1 MTVRTHD
8 GRIALLSSPVRRRL
22 VDTVA
27 DLTRDGTGEIGPT
40 AAQLAEVV
48 GLHVSTVRF
57 HLDQLV
63 AADVLESHFVRRGGA
78 GRPRKVY
85 LPARSSLRTTGR
97 VHETESLR
105 LLSGLLAQ
113 GLMGDPGAPRPSPDD
128 VGRGWVRDNVPA
140 DDPATAADTP
150 GRWLAKIG
158 QVIDALEQWGYT
170 PNIRT
175 TEDGRTATVAL
186 AHCPFI
192 DLAHDNPAVVCGI
205 HRGLIAGALEQFGEH
220 EIEVGL
226 QPFVEPTLCLAH
238 IRTTAPFRRPPS
250 KEHP

>member
-1 MTVRTHD
+1 MTVRPD
-8 GRIALLSSPVRRRL
+8 GGSLSLLTSPVRRRL

-27 DLTRDGTGEIGPT
+27 ELARGRTPEDGPT

-63 AADVLESHFVRRGGA
+63 DADVLDSRFVRRGGA

-85 LPARSSLRTTGR
+85 LLAQGPLEGTGR
-97 VHETESLR
+97 VRETESLR
-105 LLSGLLAQ
+105 LLSSLLAQ
-113 GLMGDPGAPRPSPDD
+113 GLLGDPDAPRQSPDD
-128 VGRGWVRDNVPA
+128 VGRGWVRDHVPA
-140 DDPATAADTP
+140 DRPAIAADTP

-170 PNIRT
+170 PNIST

-192 DLAHDNPAVVCGI
+192 DLARDNPAVVCGI

-220 EIEVGL
+220 ETEVGL
-226 QPFVEPTLCLAH
+226 EPFVEPTLCLAH
-238 IRTTAPFRRPPS
+238 IRTTAPFRSPPS
-250 KEHP
+250 KELS

>member
-1 MTVRTHD
+1 MTVRTD
-8 GRIALLSSPVRRRL
+8 GGSLGLLTSPVRRRL

-27 DLTRDGTGEIGPT
+27 ELARERTPEGGPT
-40 AAQLAEVV
+40 AARLAEFV

-63 AADVLESHFVRRGGA
+63 GADVLESRFVRRGGA

-85 LPARSSLRTTGR
+85 SLAQGSLEGTGR

-105 LLSGLLAQ
+105 LLSSLLAQ
-113 GLMGDPGAPRPSPDD
+113 GLVGDPGAPRPTPDD
-128 VGRGWVRDNVPA
+128 VGRGWVREHVPA
-140 DDPATAADTP
+140 DPSATPADTP
-150 GRWLAKIG
+150 GRWLGRIG

-170 PNIRT
+170 PTIST
-175 TEDGRTATVAL
+175 TDDGRSATVTL
-186 AHCPFI
+186 ARCPFI
-192 DLAHDNPAVVCGI
+192 DLARDNPAVVCGI
-205 HRGLIAGALEQFGEH
+205 HRGLITGALEQFGENQ
-220 EIEVGL
+220 IEVGL

>member
-1 MTVRTHD
+1 MTARSET
-8 GRIALLSSPVRRRL
+8 GAIGLLASPVRRRL
-22 VDTVA
+22 VDTVVA
-27 DLTRDGTGEIGPT
+27 RSPGGAGEQGLTATQLTEI
-40 AAQLAEVV
+40 V

-63 AADVLESHFVRRGGA
+63 AAGILASAFVRPGGV

-85 LPARSSLRTTGR
+85 APAPGSLEGTGR
-97 VHETESLR
+97 VEETESLR

-113 GLMGDPGAPRPSPDD
+113 GLAGEPGSPRPTPAD
-128 VGRGWVRDNVPA
+128 VGRAWVREHVSA
-140 DDPATAADTP
+140 DPAAAPADTP
-150 GRWLAKIG
+150 GRWLAKVG
-158 QVIDALEQWGYT
+158 QMIDVLEGWGYT
-170 PNIRT
+170 PNLAT
-175 TEDGRTATVAL
+175 TDEGRTATVAL
-186 AHCPFI
+186 TRCPFI
-192 DLAHDNPAVVCGI
+192 ELARDNPAVVCGI

-220 EIEVGL
+220 DTEVGL